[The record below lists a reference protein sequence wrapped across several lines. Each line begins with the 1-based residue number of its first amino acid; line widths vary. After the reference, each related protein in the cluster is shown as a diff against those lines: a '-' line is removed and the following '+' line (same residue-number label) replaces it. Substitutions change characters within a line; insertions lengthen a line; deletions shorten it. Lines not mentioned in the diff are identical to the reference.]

1 MQQKDPQT
9 QSASQ
14 TEAKRQQ
21 GQRSWPRIQME
32 NEGYQPPRGGVI
44 LLQLLV
50 GAFFFIFVVR
60 FWYLQVHL
68 GAEFTRQAQENRL
81 RQERIFA
88 PRGRILDEGNRVLAD
103 NRTAYGLSLV
113 REDCE
118 DLPATLAQ
126 ISSWSGVPLSHVQEK
141 YQQDRLKVKPFEPIL
156 MITDIDFDLVARI
169 ESEIHAWPGL
179 EIVVRTKRS
188 YPENE
193 LFAHVLGYVAE
204 ANEKEMEADPALAL
218 GDLVG
223 KQGLEFKLEKDLR
236 GSKGLYDVEVDAHAR
251 ALGKTLRE
259 EPRGGAE
266 MRLSLNSD
274 LQRAAWNA
282 LNGEAGCV
290 VVMEPD
296 TGKLRALVTS
306 PAYDNNLFAGGISA
320 RDWEALRTN
329 NRYPLQ
335 NRVIQSIYPPGS
347 VWKLLMAAMFLER
360 GVNPRDT
367 VFCAGQVQLG
377 NQIFRCW
384 KKGGHGSMNME
395 SSLINSCDVYYYLM
409 AERMGIDKIEQFAK
423 ASGFGAPTGID
434 LPHEK
439 SGLVPSKEWKKRRF
453 KRPWVRGET
462 FNVSI
467 GQGYTLV
474 TPVQMAVYVS
484 SLLNGGDLLKPQLLE
499 HAPREVRGRVPA
511 RKETL
516 DFVVNAM
523 RKTAG
528 LGTAHVVARKDADMG
543 GKTGTAQVVKLKM
556 ASGDRRLRSSEM
568 EYTQRDHAWIAT
580 FGSKNGKRY
589 VVIVM
594 VEHGGGGSS
603 VAGPVAKRVYEH
615 LFGQDSGIAPAPSTS
630 PTSPNPRAGAPTRQP
645 SQSPAALS
653 PVAPAHGSSHG

>member
-1 MQQKDPQT
+1 MRKNE
-9 QSASQ
+9 
-14 TEAKRQQ
+14 TEAAGQTARGEQTGPKRKQ
-21 GQRSWPRIQME
+21 GRSWLRIQVE
-32 NEGYQPPRGGVI
+32 NEGYQPPRGGII
-44 LLQLLV
+44 LLQVLV
-50 GAFFFIFVVR
+50 GIFFFVFVVR
-60 FWYLQVHL
+60 FWYLQVHR

-88 PRGRILDEGNRVLAD
+88 PRGRILDQQGRVLAD

-113 REDCE
+113 REDCP

-126 ISSWSGVPLSHVQEK
+126 ISAWSGIPLSHVQEK
-141 YQQDRLKVKPFEPIL
+141 YQQDRFKVKAFEPLL

-204 ANEKEMEADPALAL
+204 ANEKEMADDPALAM

-223 KQGLEFKLEKDLR
+223 KQGLEFKLEKGLR

-251 ALGKTLRE
+251 VLGKTLRD
-259 EPRGGAE
+259 EPSGGAE
-266 MRLSLNSD
+266 MRLALNRD
-274 LQRAAWNA
+274 LQRAAWDA

-306 PAYDNNLFAGGISA
+306 PAYDNNLFAGGISK

-329 NRYPLQ
+329 NRFPLQ
-335 NRVIQSIYPPGS
+335 NRVIQSVYPPGS
-347 VWKLLMAAMFLER
+347 VWKLLMAAMLLEN

-367 VFCAGQVQLG
+367 VFCAGQVRLG

-395 SSLINSCDVYYYLM
+395 SSLLHSCDVYYYLM
-409 AERMGIDKIEQFAK
+409 AERMGIDRIERFAR
-423 ASGFGAPTGID
+423 ASGFGSPTGID

-439 SGLVPSKEWKKRRF
+439 SGLVPSKAWKKRRF

-467 GQGYTLV
+467 GQGATLV

-484 SLLNGGDLLKPQLLE
+484 AMLNGGDLLKPQLLDD
-499 HAPREVRGRVPA
+499 APREVRSRVPA
-511 RKETL
+511 KPETL
-516 DFVVNAM
+516 NFVVNAM
-523 RKTAG
+523 RRTAAS
-528 LGTAHVVARKDADMG
+528 GTARVVGRKDADMG

-556 ASGDRRLRSSEM
+556 AAGDRRLRSAEM
-568 EYTQRDHAWIAT
+568 EYAQRDHAWIAT
-580 FGSKNGKRY
+580 WGSKNGQRY

-603 VAGPVAKRVYEH
+603 VAGPVARKVYEH
-615 LFGQDSGIAPAPSTS
+615 LFGPDTGVPPPPPAVAS
-630 PTSPNPRAGAPTRQP
+630 PGASPR
-645 SQSPAALS
+645 PAAAMT
-653 PVAPAHGSSHG
+653 PGPGMEQPRG